1 VLRLSLIGPLINY
14 NNTMNITKNK
24 YTGMKTLI
32 SILSVILIVS
42 CGKPGVEK
50 IKNQIDSKKEK
61 VSKLQQ
67 EITDLETQLSALGD
81 SSGKNPGMLVSFLDI
96 KNEPFLHY
104 IEVQGT
110 LDGDNNAAV
119 YPEANGIIEVINVS
133 VGQHVS
139 KGQILAKMNDA
150 AIVEQ
155 IKGLESTY
163 QLAST
168 IFEKQKSLWDQK
180 IGSEVQFLQTK
191 NNKESLE
198 AQLSAT
204 RKQLDMM
211 HIKSPI
217 DGTVEENNLKMGQMA
232 SPQYPAFRVVSFGKL
247 KVVTDIAEAYSSKV
261 KVGDDIIVYLPDIK
275 KEYKARVTSASKYI
289 NQVNRTF
296 RVEANLFES
305 DKNMKANMVAVIKI
319 NDYKNPAA
327 VVLPINYVQKDQAG
341 EFVYIAKNNGSGLV
355 ASKTRVV
362 IGQVYNGQAEITE
375 GLKIGDSLINSG
387 YLDLEEGERV
397 RL

>member
-1 VLRLSLIGPLINY
+1 MKSI
-14 NNTMNITKNK
+14 KNK
-24 YTGMKTLI
+24 YTVMKTI
-32 SILSVILIVS
+32 VSIIAVLLIVS

-67 EITDLETQLSALGD
+67 QITDLETQLAALGD

-168 IFEKQKSLWDQK
+168 IYEKQKSLWDQK
-180 IGSEVQFLQTK
+180 IGSEVQFLQAK

-211 HIKSPI
+211 HIQSPI

-247 KVVTDIAEAYSSKV
+247 KVVTDIAEAYASKV

-275 KEYKARVTSASKYI
+275 KEYKARVTSASNYI

-327 VVLPINYVQKDQAG
+327 VVLPINYVQKDQTG
-341 EFVYIAKNNGSGLV
+341 DFVYIAKNNGSGLI

-362 IGQVYNGQAEITE
+362 IGQVYNGLAEITE